1 MGQAGTA
8 SSRIDWVDYGKG
20 FCIIFVVMM
29 HSTLGVE
36 KAIGDT
42 GWMGLV
48 VEWAR
53 PFRMPDFFLIAGLF
67 LSRVIARDW
76 RDFLDRK
83 VVHFAYFY
91 VLWVTIQFAFKAPV
105 MAGDIGWQDTL
116 IAYLTAFIEPYG
128 TLWFIYM
135 LPVFFVIAKLTR
147 RIPAVL
153 IWGAAAAL
161 EIADIHTG
169 SLMIDETASR
179 FVYFFSGY
187 ALAPYI
193 FQLAD
198 WVKNNSTIA
207 LIGLPAWG
215 VFNGILVFSG
225 YGDLPFV
232 SLALGFLG
240 ASAVVA
246 LSVLLSK
253 SDWMAP
259 IRYCGENS
267 IVIYLGFFLPMIV
280 TRLALLKI
288 GLITDVGTISVIVTV
303 AGVVGALMMWWV
315 VRDWRFS
322 FLYERPSWTRLVPNW
337 RRDVVPAE

>member
-1 MGQAGTA
+1 MGQSRTGN
-8 SSRIDWVDYGKG
+8 SRIDWVDYGKG

-36 KAIGDT
+36 KALGET

-76 RDFLDRK
+76 RDYLDRK
-83 VVHFAYFY
+83 VFHFAYFY
-91 VLWVTIQFAFKAPV
+91 VVWVTIQFAFKAPV
-105 MAGDIGWQDTL
+105 MAADIGWSGAFD
-116 IAYLTAFIEPYG
+116 AYLLTFIEPFG
-128 TLWFIYM
+128 TLWFIYL
-135 LPVFFVIAKLTR
+135 LPVFFIVTKLTR
-147 RIPAVL
+147 NIPPALV
-153 IWGAAAAL
+153 WGVAAGL

-169 SLMIDETASR
+169 SLLIDETASR

-187 ALAPYI
+187 ALAPVI
-193 FQLAD
+193 FQMAE
-198 WVKNNSTIA
+198 WVKTNASVA
-207 LIGLPAWG
+207 LIGLPVWG

-225 YGDLPFV
+225 YGQLPFV

-253 SDWMAP
+253 SKWMMP
-259 IRYCGENS
+259 VRYCGENS
-267 IVIYLGFFLPMIV
+267 IVIYLGFFLPMAV
-280 TRLALLKI
+280 TRLALIKTGFISDI
-288 GLITDVGTISVIVTV
+288 GTMSLIVTV
-303 AGVVGALMMWWV
+303 AGVLGALMMWWFT
-315 VRDWRFS
+315 RGSRFG
-322 FLYERPSWTRLVPNW
+322 FLYERPNWARLVPIW
-337 RRDVVPAE
+337 RRGVAPAE